1 MIFEVGKSYP
11 DMRMKPDGVFLSI
24 DDSGLLIT
32 VLMDS
37 PSKEEKR
44 AFHQN
49 SAFSVAAGRIFD
61 LLFLCVKFG
70 SLSWMD
76 CTYTPHLGYTPLL
89 PDVPDGLGYA
99 AIIRLFDTRT
109 GLLCSQRLVSID
121 TLVSRYIRAQIEEI
135 KKCRFDVSK
144 YHDQIN
150 MVYNTYSTMDLL
162 AHTVCRF
169 DLEVKR

>member
-1 MIFEVGKSYP
+1 
-11 DMRMKPDGVFLSI
+11 
-24 DDSGLLIT
+24 
-32 VLMDS
+32 
-37 PSKEEKR
+37 
-44 AFHQN
+44 
-49 SAFSVAAGRIFD
+49 
-61 LLFLCVKFG
+61 
-70 SLSWMD
+70 
-76 CTYTPHLGYTPLL
+76 
-89 PDVPDGLGYA
+89 
-99 AIIRLFDTRT
+99 
-109 GLLCSQRLVSID
+109 LVSID